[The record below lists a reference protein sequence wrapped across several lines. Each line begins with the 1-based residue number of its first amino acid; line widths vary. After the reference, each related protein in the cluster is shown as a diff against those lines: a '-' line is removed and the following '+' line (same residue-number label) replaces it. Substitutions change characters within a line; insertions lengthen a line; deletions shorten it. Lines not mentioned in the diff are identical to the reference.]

1 MVPDINFLLVG
12 NSRLHWAKYSKNQ
25 SIFFHTKK
33 EQKVPANIDLDQLI
47 WASVGKLPNFLLKK
61 ENEIKTKDIQLS
73 NLPDYFGVDRAFA
86 CIAALKIIEN
96 PKKKDLLIADFGTIL
111 SITKLNSNGS
121 IIGGQLLPGFLT
133 QLKSMEQNTK
143 NLKVPKKY
151 DIPIKDFLINTEE
164 AILKGVINS
173 LTGVIN
179 SLFNPEKDILIIC
192 GGDSQLLTK
201 SLKTKDINLSN
212 LPDYFGIDRALACL
226 AAQKI
231 IENPLKKDLLIADFG
246 TILSITKLNSNGSI
260 IGGQLTPGFL
270 TQLKSMEQNTKNL
283 TVPKKYDIP
292 IKDFLINTEEA
303 ILKGVINSLTGV
315 IHSLFN
321 PEKDI
326 LVICGGDSELL
337 TKSLKT
343 QKENI
348 INAPDL
354 VMEGMIIHYLSI
366 KN

>member
-1 MVPDINFLLVG
+1 MVSDLNFLLVG
-12 NSRLHWAKYSKNQ
+12 NSRLHWAKYSKSQ
-25 SIFFHTKK
+25 SKFFHTKK
-33 EQKVPANIDLDQLI
+33 EQNVPENIDLDQLI

-73 NLPDYFGVDRAFA
+73 NLPEYFGVDRALA

-96 PKKKDLLIADFGTIL
+96 PFKKDLLVADFGTIL

-151 DIPIKDFLINTEE
+151 DIPIKDFLIDTKE
-164 AILKGVINS
+164 ATLKGVINS

-179 SLFNPEKDILIIC
+179 SLFNPAKDILIIC
-192 GGDSQLLTK
+192 GGDSQLITK
-201 SLKTKDINLSN
+201 SL
-212 LPDYFGIDRALACL
+212 
-226 AAQKI
+226 
-231 IENPLKKDLLIADFG
+231 E
-246 TILSITKLNSNGSI
+246 
-260 IGGQLTPGFL
+260 
-270 TQLKSMEQNTKNL
+270 
-283 TVPKKYDIP
+283 
-292 IKDFLINTEEA
+292 
-303 ILKGVINSLTGV
+303 
-315 IHSLFN
+315 
-321 PEKDI
+321 
-326 LVICGGDSELL
+326 
-337 TKSLKT
+337 T

-348 INAPDL
+348 IKAPNL